1 MGLGIVRGSGAPK
14 VVDSAGVIKVVERR
28 RNRRA
33 RVIMV
38 CREAWSA
45 LASSSRGVSFRW
57 TGRSARL
64 DSHLWDAG

>member
-1 MGLGIVRGSGAPK
+1 MTLGIARSP
-14 VVDSAGVIKVVERR
+14 VVTGRIKVVEPA
-28 RNRRA
+28 NGRA

-45 LASSSRGVSFRW
+45 TGVVEPKGFRW